1 MTGGLGGYGST
12 SGGSTMGGTSSL
24 GRGMDRSPMD
34 WEAQLED
41 TAALPAAL
49 PWAEDMDRP
58 REAPQWEEAPR
69 WEDTDL
75 QAWDP
80 PTDPQAWDPPTELA
94 VRRRV

>member
-1 MTGGLGGYGST
+1 
-12 SGGSTMGGTSSL
+12 MGGTSSL

-58 REAPQWEEAPR
+58 WEAPR
-69 WEDTDL
+69 WEDMDRRRE
-75 QAWDP
+75 APRWED
-80 PTDPQAWDPPTELA
+80 TDPQAWDPPTELA
-94 VRRRV
+94 ARRRV